1 MFFLTAADT
10 ERLNIRG
17 SRDPL
22 GLVPIWGDFGRK
34 VVENLTGASNSA
46 RGFTTLLLGLH
57 FAERVSAGEPDR
69 EALRLA
75 AFLKFEQ
82 LAGFARFVRNKDAQI
97 RGITQ

>member
-34 VVENLTGASNSA
+34 VVENLTTASNSA
-46 RGFTTLLLGLH
+46 P
-57 FAERVSAGEPDR
+57 ADR
-69 EALRLA
+69 Y
-75 AFLKFEQ
+75 
-82 LAGFARFVRNKDAQI
+82 I
-97 RGITQ
+97 RGQTPG